1 LKVFVSER
9 KLGAMR
15 IILFLVVTLCFATS
29 ASAQDAA
36 ALASVRAAYAAQAKG
51 KWDEALR
58 LAAPAGQVAVDL
70 IQWDRLR
77 AGRGQFSEAI
87 EFLHRRPDWPGLPYL
102 RKRSEATIKADAAPQ
117 DVIAFFSDTPPKTAK
132 GSLRLAQ
139 ALDKTGQKAA
149 AITAAQWGWSSF
161 SMLRSLEDEYLE
173 MFGPHLE
180 SLHASRLD
188 QLLWQGDVTGA
199 ERLLE
204 RVNAGQA
211 HLAKARIALQKKE
224 NGVTPLLAN
233 VPKPLKSDP
242 GLAYDRFQ
250 WRLARGLRDGA
261 IDLMLQRSSSAL
273 ALGRPAKWAS
283 RRMSFARD
291 FLWDGD
297 YAKAYELAA
306 NHHLA
311 PGDDYAALEWL
322 AGFIALRKLK
332 RPETALV
339 HFKNH
344 GSAVGSEIS
353 LGRTYY
359 WQGRALR
366 AMGQADKAQQAFV
379 QGAGY
384 QTSFYGLLA
393 AQEARLPMQP
403 SLAGNELVPEWRRAE
418 FVKSSVYEAGILL
431 IQADRSRFGVR
442 FLTHLAESQ
451 SPQGLAQM
459 GRMAEELGHPYLELM
474 LGKRASRYGT
484 MMERHFYPLTSRLMR
499 PDTIAPE
506 LALAIARRESEF
518 FAGAISGVG
527 ALGLMQ
533 VMPRTAKEMAGK
545 LGIGYSRRRMLK
557 DPDYNATIGIRYL
570 EELTEEFGNSPV
582 HIAAAYNAGPSRAH
596 AWTAKLGDPRS
607 PEVDV
612 IDWIEQIPF
621 SETRN
626 YVMRVTESLPNYRAR
641 LAGQAVPL
649 QFLQELKGA
658 YSPEPIFAAP
668 AVSLRPVSR

>member
-1 LKVFVSER
+1 
-9 KLGAMR
+9 MR
-15 IILFLVVTLCFATS
+15 IFLFLVVSLCFATS

-36 ALASVRAAYAAQAKG
+36 ALSSVRAAYAAQAKG

-77 AGRGQFSEAI
+77 AGQGQFSETVD
-87 EFLHRRPDWPGLPYL
+87 FLRRRPDWPGLPYL
-102 RKRSEATIKADAAPQ
+102 RKRSEATIQPDAAAL

-132 GSLRLAQ
+132 GAFRLAQ
-139 ALDKTGQKAA
+139 ALNKTGQKAG

-161 SMLRSLEDEYLE
+161 SMLASLEKDYLE

-180 SLHASRLD
+180 ALHAARLD
-188 QLLWQGDVTGA
+188 LLLWQGELTSA
-199 ERLLE
+199 ERLLG
-204 RVNAGQA
+204 RVNSGQA
-211 HLAKARIALQKKE
+211 HLARARIALQKKE
-224 NGVTPLLAN
+224 NGVTGLLAN
-233 VPKPLKSDP
+233 IPKTLKSDP

-250 WRLARGLRDGA
+250 WLLALGHRDGA

-273 ALGRPAKWAS
+273 ALVRPEQWAS
-283 RRMSFARD
+283 RLMSLSRD
-291 FLWDGD
+291 FLWDGA

-322 AGFIALRKLK
+322 AGFIALRKLN
-332 RPETALV
+332 RPETALA

-353 LGRTYY
+353 LGRTHY
-359 WQGRALR
+359 WQARALR

-379 QGAGY
+379 RGADY
-384 QTSFYGLLA
+384 QTSFYGLLS
-393 AQEARLPMQP
+393 AQEAGLPMQP
-403 SLAGNELVPEWRRAE
+403 SLAGNDLETQWRQAE
-418 FVKSSVYEAGILL
+418 FVKSSVYEAGLLL
-431 IQADRSRFGVR
+431 IKVDRSRFGVR

-451 SPQGLAQM
+451 SPTGLAQM

-499 PDTIAPE
+499 PDNIAPE

-545 LGIGYSRRRMLK
+545 LGIGYSRSKMLK
-557 DPDYNATIGIRYL
+557 DPDYNAQIGVRYL
-570 EELTEEFGNSPV
+570 EELTEEFGHSPV

-596 AWTAKLGDPRS
+596 AWTAKLGDPRR

-641 LAGQAVPL
+641 LAGQVVPL
-649 QFLQELKGA
+649 QFLQELKGS
-658 YSPEPIFAAP
+658 YVPSPIFAAP

>member
-1 LKVFVSER
+1 
-9 KLGAMR
+9 MR
-15 IILFLVVTLCFATS
+15 IFLFLVVTLCFATS

-58 LAAPAGQVAVDL
+58 LAVPAGQVAVDL

-102 RKRSEATIKADAAPQ
+102 RKRSEATIEADAALQ
-117 DVIAFFSDTPPKTAK
+117 DVIAFFSDNPPKTAK

-139 ALDKTGQKAA
+139 ALNKTGQKAA

-161 SMLRSLEDEYLE
+161 NMLTSLEDEYLE

-180 SLHASRLD
+180 SLHAARLD
-188 QLLWQGDVTGA
+188 LLLWQGDLASA
-199 ERLLE
+199 ERLLG

-211 HLAKARIALQKKE
+211 HLANARIALQKKE
-224 NGVTPLLAN
+224 NGVTRLLAN
-233 VPKPLKSDP
+233 VPKTLKSDP

-250 WRLARGLRDGA
+250 WRLARGQRAGA

-273 ALGRPAKWAS
+273 VLGRPEKWAGQ
-283 RRMSFARD
+283 RMLIARD
-291 FLWDGD
+291 LLWDGAH
-297 YAKAYELAA
+297 AKAYELAA
-306 NHHLA
+306 KHHLA

-322 AGFIALRKLK
+322 AGFIALRRLK
-332 RPETALV
+332 RPKTALV

-344 GSAVGSEIS
+344 GSVVGSEIS
-353 LGRTYY
+353 LGRTHY
-359 WQGRALR
+359 WQGRALK
-366 AMGQADKAQQAFV
+366 ALGQADKAQQAFA
-379 QGAGY
+379 QGARY

-393 AQEARLPMQP
+393 AQEAGLLMQQ
-403 SLAGNELVPEWRRAE
+403 SLAGNEVEPEWRQAE
-418 FVKSSVYEAGILL
+418 FVKSSVYEAGLLL
-431 IQADRSRFGVR
+431 IQIDRSRFGVR

-451 SPQGLAQM
+451 SPKGLAQM
-459 GRMAEELGHPYLELM
+459 GRMAEEMDHPYLELM

-499 PDTIAPE
+499 PGTIAPE

-545 LGIGYSRRRMLK
+545 LGIGYSRSKMLK
-557 DPDYNATIGIRYL
+557 DPDYNAKIGIRYL

-649 QFLQELKGA
+649 RFLQELKGA

>member
-1 LKVFVSER
+1 
-9 KLGAMR
+9 MR

-77 AGRGQFSEAI
+77 AGRGQFSQAI

-102 RKRSEATIKADAAPQ
+102 RKRSEATIEADAAPQ

-139 ALDKTGQKAA
+139 ALHKTGQKAA

-180 SLHASRLD
+180 SLHDSRLD

-297 YAKAYELAA
+297 YAKAYDLAA

-332 RPETALV
+332 RTETALV

-393 AQEARLPMQP
+393 AQEARLPMQS
-403 SLAGNELVPEWRRAE
+403 SLAGNELVTEWRRAE

-431 IQADRSRFGVR
+431 IQVDRSRFGVR

-545 LGIGYSRRRMLK
+545 LGIGYSRSRMLK

-658 YSPEPIFAAP
+658 YNPEPIFAAP

>member
-1 LKVFVSER
+1 
-9 KLGAMR
+9 MR
-15 IILFLVVTLCFATS
+15 IFLFLVVTLCFATS

-36 ALASVRAAYAAQAKG
+36 SLASVRAAYAAQAKG

-58 LAAPAGQVAVDL
+58 LAVPAGQVAVDL

-102 RKRSEATIKADAAPQ
+102 RKRSEATIEADAALQ
-117 DVIAFFSDTPPKTAK
+117 DVIAFFSDNPPKTAK

-139 ALDKTGQKAA
+139 ALNKTGQKAA

-161 SMLRSLEDEYLE
+161 NMLTSLEDEYLE

-180 SLHASRLD
+180 SLHAARLD
-188 QLLWQGDVTGA
+188 LLLWQGDLASA
-199 ERLLE
+199 ERLLG

-211 HLAKARIALQKKE
+211 HLANARIALQKKE
-224 NGVTPLLAN
+224 NGVTRLLAN
-233 VPKPLKSDP
+233 VPKTLKSDP

-250 WRLARGLRDGA
+250 WRLARGQRAGA

-273 ALGRPAKWAS
+273 VLGRPEKWAGQ
-283 RRMSFARD
+283 RMLIARD
-291 FLWDGD
+291 LLWDGAH
-297 YAKAYELAA
+297 AKAYELAA
-306 NHHLA
+306 KHHLA

-322 AGFIALRKLK
+322 AGFIALRRLK
-332 RPETALV
+332 RPKTALV

-344 GSAVGSEIS
+344 GSVVGSEIS
-353 LGRTYY
+353 LGRTHY
-359 WQGRALR
+359 WQGRALK
-366 AMGQADKAQQAFV
+366 ALGQADKAQQAFA
-379 QGAGY
+379 QGARY

-393 AQEARLPMQP
+393 AQEAGLLMQQ
-403 SLAGNELVPEWRRAE
+403 SLAGNEVEPEWRQAE
-418 FVKSSVYEAGILL
+418 FVKSSVYEAGLLL
-431 IQADRSRFGVR
+431 IQIDRSRFGVR

-451 SPQGLAQM
+451 SPKGLAQM
-459 GRMAEELGHPYLELM
+459 GRMAEEMDHPYLELM

-499 PDTIAPE
+499 PGTIAPE

-545 LGIGYSRRRMLK
+545 LGIGYSRSKMLK
-557 DPDYNATIGIRYL
+557 DPDYNAKIGIRYL

-649 QFLQELKGA
+649 RFLQELKGA

>member
-1 LKVFVSER
+1 
-9 KLGAMR
+9 
-15 IILFLVVTLCFATS
+15 
-29 ASAQDAA
+29 
-36 ALASVRAAYAAQAKG
+36 
-51 KWDEALR
+51 
-58 LAAPAGQVAVDL
+58 
-70 IQWDRLR
+70 
-77 AGRGQFSEAI
+77 
-87 EFLHRRPDWPGLPYL
+87 
-102 RKRSEATIKADAAPQ
+102 
-117 DVIAFFSDTPPKTAK
+117 
-132 GSLRLAQ
+132 
-139 ALDKTGQKAA
+139 
-149 AITAAQWGWSSF
+149 
-161 SMLRSLEDEYLE
+161 MLTSLEDEYLE

-180 SLHASRLD
+180 SLHAARLD
-188 QLLWQGDVTGA
+188 LLLWQGDLASA
-199 ERLLE
+199 ERLLG
-204 RVNAGQA
+204 RVNTGQA
-211 HLAKARIALQKKE
+211 HLANARIALQKKE
-224 NGVTPLLAN
+224 NGVTRLLAN
-233 VPKPLKSDP
+233 VPKTLKSDP

-250 WRLARGLRDGA
+250 WRLARGKRDGA

-273 ALGRPAKWAS
+273 ALGRPEKWAS
-283 RRMSFARD
+283 RRMSLARD
-291 FLWDGD
+291 FLWDGA
-297 YAKAYELAA
+297 YVKAYELAA

-332 RPETALV
+332 RLETALV

-353 LGRTYY
+353 LGRTHY
-359 WQGRALR
+359 WQGRALK
-366 AMGQADKAQQAFV
+366 ALGQADKAQQAFA
-379 QGAGY
+379 QGARY

-393 AQEARLPMQP
+393 AQEAGLMMQQ
-403 SLAGNELVPEWRRAE
+403 SLAGNEVELEWWQAE
-418 FVKSSVYEAGILL
+418 FVKSSVYEAGLLL
-431 IQADRSRFGVR
+431 IQVDRSRFGVR

-451 SPQGLAQM
+451 SPKGLAQM
-459 GRMAEELGHPYLELM
+459 GRMAEKMDHSYLELM

-499 PDTIAPE
+499 PKTIAPE

-545 LGIGYSRRRMLK
+545 LGIGYSRSKMLK
-557 DPDYNATIGIRYL
+557 DPDYNAKIGIRYL

-596 AWTAKLGDPRS
+596 AWTAKLGDPRL

-649 QFLQELKGA
+649 RFLQELKGA

-668 AVSLRPVSR
+668 AVSLRPISR

>member
-1 LKVFVSER
+1 
-9 KLGAMR
+9 
-15 IILFLVVTLCFATS
+15 
-29 ASAQDAA
+29 
-36 ALASVRAAYAAQAKG
+36 
-51 KWDEALR
+51 
-58 LAAPAGQVAVDL
+58 
-70 IQWDRLR
+70 
-77 AGRGQFSEAI
+77 
-87 EFLHRRPDWPGLPYL
+87 
-102 RKRSEATIKADAAPQ
+102 
-117 DVIAFFSDTPPKTAK
+117 
-132 GSLRLAQ
+132 
-139 ALDKTGQKAA
+139 
-149 AITAAQWGWSSF
+149 
-161 SMLRSLEDEYLE
+161 MLRSLEDEYLE

-431 IQADRSRFGVR
+431 IQVDRSRFGVR

-545 LGIGYSRRRMLK
+545 LGIGYSRSRMLK

-582 HIAAAYNAGPSRAH
+582 HIAAAYNAGPSRVH

>member
-102 RKRSEATIKADAAPQ
+102 RKRSEATIEADAAPQ

>member
-1 LKVFVSER
+1 
-9 KLGAMR
+9 MR
-15 IILFLVVTLCFATS
+15 IILHLMVSLCFATS
-29 ASAQDAA
+29 ALAQDGA
-36 ALASVRAAYAAQAKG
+36 ALASLRAAYVAQAKG
-51 KWDEALR
+51 KWDEALD
-58 LAAPAGQVAVDL
+58 LAKPAGQVAVDL

-77 AGRGQFSEAI
+77 AGRGQFAETTA
-87 EFLHRRPDWPGLPYL
+87 FLKRRPDWPGLPYL
-102 RKRSEATIKADAAPQ
+102 RQRSEATIEPDAAPQ
-117 DVIAFFSDTPPKTAK
+117 DVIAFFSDHPPKTAK
-132 GSLRLAQ
+132 GALRLAQ
-139 ALDKTGQKAA
+139 ALNKTGQKTG

-161 SMLRSLEDEYLE
+161 NMLASLEDAYLE
-173 MFGPHLE
+173 TFGTHLKTQ
-180 SLHASRLD
+180 HAARLD
-188 QLLWQGDVTGA
+188 LLLWQGDLTSA

-204 RVNAGQA
+204 RVTAGQA
-211 HLAKARIALQKKE
+211 HLARARIALQKKE
-224 NGVTPLLAN
+224 NGVMRLLAN
-233 VPKPLKSDP
+233 VPKNLKSDP

-250 WRLARGLRDGA
+250 WRLARGHREGA
-261 IDLMLQRSSSAL
+261 INLILQRSSSAF
-273 ALGRPAKWAS
+273 ALGRPKKWAGQ
-283 RRMSFARD
+283 RMSLARD
-291 FLWDGD
+291 FLWDGA
-297 YAKAYELAA
+297 YAKSYELAA

-311 PGDDYAALEWL
+311 PGDDHAALEWL

-332 RPETALV
+332 RPETALL

-344 GSAVGSEIS
+344 GSAVSSEIS
-353 LGRTYY
+353 LGRTHY
-359 WQGRALR
+359 WQGRALK
-366 AMGQADKAQQAFV
+366 ALGQADKAQQSFA
-379 QGAGY
+379 QGARY
-384 QTSFYGLLA
+384 QSSFYGLLA
-393 AQEARLPMQP
+393 AQEAGLPMQP
-403 SLAGNELVPEWRRAE
+403 SLAGNEVEPEWRQAE
-418 FVKSSVYEAGILL
+418 FVNSSVYKAGLLL
-431 IQADRSRFGVR
+431 IQVDRSRFGVR

-451 SPQGLAQM
+451 SPKGLAQM
-459 GRMAEELGHPYLELM
+459 GRMAEEMGHTYLELM

-499 PDTIAPE
+499 PGPIAPE

-545 LGIGYSRRRMLK
+545 LGIGYSPSKMLK
-557 DPDYNATIGIRYL
+557 DPDYNAKVGLRYL

-582 HIAAAYNAGPSRAH
+582 HVAAAYNAGPSRAH

-649 QFLQELKGA
+649 RFLQDLKGA
-658 YSPEPIFAAP
+658 YIPEPTFAAP

>member
-1 LKVFVSER
+1 MKVFASER
-9 KLGAMR
+9 KLKVMR
-15 IILFLVVTLCFATS
+15 IFLFLVVTLCFATS

-36 ALASVRAAYAAQAKG
+36 SLASVRAAYAAQAKG

-58 LAAPAGQVAVDL
+58 LAVPAGQVAVDL

-102 RKRSEATIKADAAPQ
+102 RKRSEATIEADAALQ
-117 DVIAFFSDTPPKTAK
+117 DVIAFFSDNPPKTAK

-139 ALDKTGQKAA
+139 ALNKTGQKAA

-161 SMLRSLEDEYLE
+161 NMLTSLEDEYLE

-180 SLHASRLD
+180 SLHAARLD
-188 QLLWQGDVTGA
+188 LLLWQGDLASA
-199 ERLLE
+199 ERLLG

-211 HLAKARIALQKKE
+211 HLANARIALQKKE
-224 NGVTPLLAN
+224 NGVTRLLAN
-233 VPKPLKSDP
+233 VPKTLKSDP

-250 WRLARGLRDGA
+250 WRLARGQRAGA

-273 ALGRPAKWAS
+273 VLGRPEKWAGQ
-283 RRMSFARD
+283 RMLIARD
-291 FLWDGD
+291 LLWDGAH
-297 YAKAYELAA
+297 AKAYELAA
-306 NHHLA
+306 KHHLA

-322 AGFIALRKLK
+322 AGFIALRRLK
-332 RPETALV
+332 RPKTALV

-344 GSAVGSEIS
+344 GSVVGSEIS
-353 LGRTYY
+353 LGRTHY
-359 WQGRALR
+359 WQGRALK
-366 AMGQADKAQQAFV
+366 ALGQADKAQQAFA
-379 QGAGY
+379 QGARY

-393 AQEARLPMQP
+393 AQEAGLLMQQ
-403 SLAGNELVPEWRRAE
+403 SLAGNEVEPEWRQAE
-418 FVKSSVYEAGILL
+418 FVKSSVYEAGLLL
-431 IQADRSRFGVR
+431 IQIDRSRFGVR

-451 SPQGLAQM
+451 SPKGLAQM
-459 GRMAEELGHPYLELM
+459 GRMAEEMDHPYLELM

-499 PDTIAPE
+499 PGTIAPE

-545 LGIGYSRRRMLK
+545 LGIGYSRSKMLK
-557 DPDYNATIGIRYL
+557 DPDYNAKIGIRYL

-649 QFLQELKGA
+649 RFLQELKGA

>member
-1 LKVFVSER
+1 
-9 KLGAMR
+9 MR
-15 IILFLVVTLCFATS
+15 ILLYLVVSWCFATFTL
-29 ASAQDAA
+29 AQDGA
-36 ALASVRAAYAAQAKG
+36 ALASLRAAYVAQAKG
-51 KWDEALR
+51 KWDEALD
-58 LAAPAGQVAVDL
+58 LAKPAGQVAVDL

-77 AGRGQFSEAI
+77 AGRGQFSEATA
-87 EFLHRRPDWPGLPYL
+87 FLKRRPDWPGLPYL
-102 RKRSEATIKADAAPQ
+102 RQRSEATIEPDAAPQ
-117 DVIAFFSDTPPKTAK
+117 DVIAFFSNHPPKTAK
-132 GSLRLAQ
+132 GALRLAQ
-139 ALDKTGQKAA
+139 ALNKTGQKAS

-161 SMLRSLEDEYLE
+161 NMLASLEDAYLE
-173 MFGPHLE
+173 MFGPHLKAQ
-180 SLHASRLD
+180 HAARLD
-188 QLLWQGDVTGA
+188 RLLWQGDLASA
-199 ERLLE
+199 ERLLG
-204 RVNAGQA
+204 RVTAGQA
-211 HLAKARIALQKKE
+211 HLARARIALQKKE
-224 NGVTPLLAN
+224 NGVTRLLAN
-233 VPKPLKSDP
+233 VPKSLKSDP

-250 WRLARGLRDGA
+250 WRLARGHTEDA

-273 ALGRPAKWAS
+273 ALGRPEKWAGH
-283 RRMSFARD
+283 RMSIARD
-291 FLWDGD
+291 LLWDRAH
-297 YAKAYELAA
+297 AKAYELAA
-306 NHHLA
+306 SHHLA

-344 GSAVGSEIS
+344 GAAVGSEIS
-353 LGRTYY
+353 LGRTHY
-359 WQGRALR
+359 WQGRAFKAL
-366 AMGQADKAQQAFV
+366 GQADKAQQAFA
-379 QGAGY
+379 QGARF

-393 AQEARLPMQP
+393 AQEAGLPMQP
-403 SLAGNELVPEWRRAE
+403 SLAGTEVELEWRQAD
-418 FVKSSVYEAGILL
+418 FVKSSVYEAGLLL
-431 IQADRSRFGVR
+431 IQVDRSRFGVR

-451 SPQGLAQM
+451 SPKGLAQM
-459 GRMAEELGHPYLELM
+459 GRMAEEMDHPYLELM

-499 PDTIAPE
+499 PGAIAPE

-533 VMPRTAKEMAGK
+533 VMPRTAKEMASK
-545 LGIGYSRRRMLK
+545 LGVGYSRSKMLK
-557 DPDYNATIGIRYL
+557 DPDYNAKIGIRYL
-570 EELTEEFGNSPV
+570 EELTEEFGNSFV

-641 LAGQAVPL
+641 LAGQALPL
-649 QFLQELKGA
+649 RFLQELKGA

-668 AVSLRPVSR
+668 AVSLRPISR

>member
-1 LKVFVSER
+1 
-9 KLGAMR
+9 MR
-15 IILFLVVTLCFATS
+15 VLLYLVVSLCFATS
-29 ASAQDAA
+29 APAQDAD
-36 ALASVRAAYAAQAKG
+36 ALASLRAAYAAQAKG
-51 KWDEALR
+51 NWDAALN

-87 EFLHRRPDWPGLPYL
+87 TFLKRRPDWPGLPYL
-102 RKRSEATIKADAAPQ
+102 RQRAEATIEADAAPN
-117 DVIAFFSDTPPKTAK
+117 DVIAFFADTPPKTAK
-132 GSLRLAQ
+132 GALRLAQ
-139 ALDKTGQKAA
+139 ALNKTGQVAG

-161 SMLRSLEDEYLE
+161 NMLTGLEDEYIE
-173 MFGPHLE
+173 AFGPHLE
-180 SLHASRLD
+180 TLHAARLD
-188 QLLWQGDVTGA
+188 LLLWQGDLASA
-199 ERLLE
+199 ERMLG
-204 RVNAGQA
+204 RVSAGQA
-211 HLAKARIALQKKE
+211 NLARARIALQKKE
-224 NGVTPLLAN
+224 NGVTRLLAD
-233 VPKPLKSDP
+233 VPKTLKSDP

-250 WRLARGLRDGA
+250 WRLARGQREGA
-261 IDLMLQRSSSAL
+261 IELMLQRSSSAL
-273 ALGRPAKWAS
+273 ALGRPEKWADQ
-283 RRMSFARD
+283 RMSLARD
-291 FLWDGD
+291 FLWDGE

-353 LGRTYY
+353 LGRTHY
-359 WQGRALR
+359 WQGRALKDL
-366 AMGQADKAQQAFV
+366 GQADKAQQAFT
-379 QGAGY
+379 QGARY
-384 QTSFYGLLA
+384 QTSFYGLLS
-393 AQEARLPMQP
+393 AQEAGLPMQP
-403 SLAGNELVPEWRRAE
+403 SLAGHEVETEWRRAE
-418 FVKSSVYEAGILL
+418 FVKSSVYEAGLL
-431 IQADRSRFGVR
+431 LFQVDRSRFGVR

-451 SPQGLAQM
+451 SPKGLAQM
-459 GRMAEELGHPYLELM
+459 GRMAEEMGQPYLELM

-484 MMERHFYPLTSRLMR
+484 MMERHFYPLSSRLMR
-499 PDTIAPE
+499 PGTIAPE

-518 FAGAISGVG
+518 FPGAISGVG

-533 VMPRTAKEMAGK
+533 VMPRTAEEMAGK
-545 LGIGYSRRRMLK
+545 LGIGYSRIKMLK

-658 YSPEPIFAAP
+658 YSPEPAFAAP
-668 AVSLRPVSR
+668 ALSLRPIGR